1 MNPGNIERIRE
12 IAEKIYG
19 PADAQ
24 DLVNGIGP
32 LIGDYQGKIARGEGK
47 IRFNQEDAILIT
59 YGDIVQKEGE
69 APLKTL
75 SRFLSDRACGL
86 FSTVHILPFF
96 PYSSDDGFSVL
107 DFKRVNPMLGDW
119 EDVREVS
126 REFNLM
132 VDLVVNHI
140 SAGSEWFQ
148 RFLRNEP
155 PYNDFFICVEEG
167 TDLSRVVR
175 PRALPLLTEVETV
188 TGPRHVWT
196 TFSADQIDL
205 NYRNPKVLLA
215 MLDVLLFYVS
225 QGADLIRL
233 DAVAYIWKEIGTTCI
248 HLPQA
253 HAIVC
258 LMRALLDEV
267 APWVA
272 LITETNVPHAEN
284 ISYFGDGSN
293 EAQMVYNFSLPPL
306 VLHSFIS
313 QDTTKLSR
321 WAETLE
327 VPSDHAAFFNFLASH
342 DGIGVTPSLG
352 ILEEDEIRAM
362 VEHVQ
367 KQGGKV
373 SFKST
378 PDGSKSPYELN
389 INYLDALGAG
399 QMQSEPLEM
408 QARRFLTSQAIMLA
422 LRGVPGCYFHSL
434 IGSRGWLEGVENQGH
449 ARAINREKLVDQTL
463 RGELEKNHTLRGL
476 VYGGFRAM
484 LQQRRRNPA
493 FHPQGKQTIVHLDQQ
508 VFALAREAPSGEQS
522 VLCLH
527 NVAASSVCL
536 DIDLAACGL
545 DHFFPLKDLIA
556 EMDFQII
563 DNCLRIS
570 LRAFQ
575 SAWLA
580 FHTDSAS

>member
-1 MNPGNIERIRE
+1 MNTGNIERIRD
-12 IAEKIYG
+12 IAGKIYE
-19 PADAQ
+19 PANAQ
-24 DLVNGIGP
+24 DLVNGIGR
-32 LIGDYQGKIARGEGK
+32 LIGDYHTKIARKEGK
-47 IRFNQEDAILIT
+47 ICFNQEDAILIT
-59 YGDIVQKEGE
+59 YGDVVQKEGE

-75 SRFLSDRACGL
+75 SRFLYDRARGL

-96 PYSSDDGFSVL
+96 AYSSDDGFSVL
-107 DFKRVNPMLGDW
+107 DFKRVNPMLGGW
-119 EDVREVS
+119 EDVRDLS

-148 RFLRNEP
+148 RFMRNEP

-167 TDLSRVVR
+167 TDLSRVIR
-175 PRALPLLTEVETV
+175 PRALPLLTEVKTA
-188 TGPRHVWT
+188 TGPRRVWT

-205 NYRNPKVLLA
+205 NYRNPQVLLA

-225 QGADLIRL
+225 QGADMIRL

-253 HAIVC
+253 HAIVQ
-258 LMRALLDEV
+258 LMRALLDEA

-284 ISYFGDGSN
+284 ISYFGDGYN

-313 QDTTKLSR
+313 QDATKLSR

-327 VPSDHAAFFNFLASH
+327 IPSDQTAFFNFLASH
-342 DGIGVTPSLG
+342 DGIGVTPALG

-362 VEHVQ
+362 VEHVR
-367 KQGGKV
+367 KQRGKV
-373 SFKST
+373 SFKSN

-389 INYLDALGAG
+389 INYLDALGGG
-399 QMQSEPLEM
+399 QVQSEPPEL
-408 QARRFLTSQAIMLA
+408 QANRFLTSQAIMLA

-434 IGSRGWLEGVENQGH
+434 VGSHGWLEGVEKQGH
-449 ARAINREKLVDQTL
+449 ARAINREKLEDQTL
-463 RGELEKNHTLRGL
+463 RGELGKEHTLRGL
-476 VYGGFRAM
+476 VYGGYRV
-484 LQQRRRNPA
+484 LLDQRRRHPA
-493 FHPQGKQTIVHLDQQ
+493 FHPHGKQTVIYPDQR
-508 VFALAREAPSGEQS
+508 VFALVREAPKGDQS

-527 NVAASSVCL
+527 NVTSSSVYL
-536 DIDLAACGL
+536 DIDLAACDL
-545 DHFFPLKDLIA
+545 DRFFSVEDLL
-556 EMDFQII
+556 EETNFQII
-563 DNCLRIS
+563 DECLRIS
-570 LRAFQ
+570 LGAFQ

-580 FHTDSAS
+580 FHADRAR